1 MIRAVRPAA
10 CAGVTLVELLVA
22 MVIASIV
29 GSMIRGGD
37 TRSRFHDI
45 QIARC
50 ELGTKL
56 VFALELMIVSDLLQ
70 TIISR
75 SIDDLIFLG
84 GLVVHKA
91 VRRVVKLYNP
101 HRAFIFDDETCH
113 CVSTYIKLERWN
125 GAGADCDLAYVAHKC

>member
-1 MIRAVRPAA
+1 MHQVHVIMEWLAIAIDITGSLIMVWAF
-10 CAGVTLVELLVA
+10 VVSVA
-22 MVIASIV
+22 SVV
-29 GSMIRGGD
+29 GSAFRGGEP
-37 TRSRFHDI
+37 RRRFLDI

-84 GLVVHKA
+84 GLVVIRTTISYFLSREIQEVH
-91 VRRVVKLYNP
+91 
-101 HRAFIFDDETCH
+101 DE
-113 CVSTYIKLERWN
+113 
-125 GAGADCDLAYVAHKC
+125 LANEDKRS